1 MMKASDFRRFA
12 VVLGCLYGVS
22 VLLNLLLGSYSWLPG
37 HRLKL
42 IFLPVPESLAVVFLV
57 FGISRMRSSAGYRL
71 LLIILSG
78 LFLVIF
84 LFNIGQTFFRYVYRR
99 DFDPFTHLDLIPE
112 FLAMVFRSDLIKRPL
127 FIAAASVSLAGLLG
141 GAFFLVFSLLR
152 RLFVRLVSPAA
163 GLLLPLGIVMAIFF
177 SPSPVLTGVLFRKL
191 LDGPA
196 DFTHSVPTEDFEAV
210 ADPDPDPDPAYAFP
224 GIEDAD
230 IYLFV
235 IESYGHTVFTNP
247 RHYKRLAGSYR
258 DINEKLSGAG
268 FAVYTTVYE
277 STTFG
282 GTSWLADSS
291 LVTGIEVDTQAK
303 FNKVLEEGTRNL
315 THILGEK
322 GYTTVFSSPATKAI
336 PDDQKRFYSFSRFV
350 LSGDFGYQGPYFVFG
365 DMPDQFQ
372 INHIRK
378 NVLPELESPLFIEF
392 MLVSS
397 HVPWN
402 YIPPVIEDWS
412 RIDDG
417 SIYYDRSRNTFY
429 DNSWAMGSELF
440 EGYTHSLRYVLE
452 VITDYLVTYIAGNDL
467 VILVGDHQPKFPVSE
482 EDAGFGVPLHIIS
495 RNREYL
501 KPFTRFGYVTGFI
514 PPEGEGFYGLESFLG
529 HFLRVAKGTAR
540 GLTPRERPVR
550 IPSSPYEVP

>member
-1 MMKASDFRRFA
+1 MKPSDFRRFA
-12 VVLGCLYGVS
+12 VLLGCLYGAS
-22 VLLNLLLGSYSWLPG
+22 VLFNLLLGSYSWLPG
-37 HRLKL
+37 HRWGL
-42 IFLPVPESLAVVFLV
+42 ILVPVPESVAVVLLV
-57 FGISRMRSSAGYRL
+57 FGISRMRSPAGYRL
-71 LLIILSG
+71 LIIMLSS

-99 DFDPFTHLDLIPE
+99 DFDPFTHLGLVPE
-112 FLAMVFRSDLIKRPL
+112 FFAMVFRSDLIKRPL
-127 FIAAASVSLAGLLG
+127 FITAASVSAAGLLG
-141 GAFFLVFSLLR
+141 GGFFLLFSLLR

-163 GLLLPLGIVMAIFF
+163 GLLLPLGIVTAILF

-191 LDGPA
+191 LEGPA
-196 DFTHSVPTEDFEAV
+196 DFTQTVPAEDFEAV
-210 ADPDPDPDPAYAFP
+210 ADPDPDPAYAFP

-247 RHYKRLAGSYR
+247 AHYKRLAEFYR
-258 DINEKLSGAG
+258 DINEKLSDAG

-291 LVTGIEVDTQAK
+291 LITGIKIDTQAK
-303 FNKVLEEGTRNL
+303 FNTVLEEGTRNL

-350 LSGDFGYQGPYFVFG
+350 LSDDFGYQGPYFVFG

-440 EGYTHSLRYVLE
+440 EGYTHSIRYVLD
-452 VITDYLVTYIAGNDL
+452 VITDYLANYITGDDL
-467 VILVGDHQPKFPVSE
+467 VILVGDHQPKFPLSE

-495 RNREYL
+495 RNRDYL
-501 KPFTRFGYVTGFI
+501 KPFSRFGYVTGFI
-514 PPEGEGFYGLESFLG
+514 PLEGEVFYGLESFLG
-529 HFLRVAKGTAR
+529 HFLSVAMGTAP
-540 GLTPRERPVR
+540 GLSPRERPVR
-550 IPSSPYEVP
+550 IPPSPSEVP